1 MKKRSRSLPILM
13 ALVASLLALA
23 LRDAAAAN
31 AQYSLDLVGIKSGTA
46 YTVVVDV
53 GTAAS
58 GAKNSFRLIA
68 DTGSSNDAVLG
79 STCCGGQAQVSF
91 DCSAS
96 SSCQAGSTQISLA
109 FAGAKI
115 AGRFVTD
122 KWSSKQ
128 IGSITKPFVVIEQ
141 EDGFYRNEYDGIT
154 GLGYS
159 ALAQPKGSPKPSFYD
174 SLIASKSG
182 TPDAFGMLMCGVMQP
197 LLLPTVSPN
206 FSLHAGQLV
215 VGGREGPQGEA
226 LYTAPMLFTPIA
238 QEAWYVVIVSDIGF
252 DGKSLGLP
260 CAKYNQPQAIIDS
273 GTSNIA
279 FPSDVYNVLMDRIK
293 AATKK
298 AVPGF
303 DESYLDY
310 RKSCCGQDYC
320 SPSDAKAALLSLPSI
335 YITLALQDNEDSLQG
350 TSSHFTIEI
359 PPEYYFRPEMNGK
372 NSDLPC
378 RAIGVAEGSAIVL
391 GSVLMDGLYTY
402 HDRTGKKMGIAVA
415 KDCPNGVTSTKK
427 IYKAD
432 NQKID
437 WCDCFSDKLKS
448 KSLLA
453 TYAPWGKHCF
463 FMPWW
468 MYVVIG
474 SVIVVVICIGI
485 IAYWAWTGRRDKLKA
500 MAAEN
505 RGSITPNAQSAHANR
520 AYGAAAPSSNASTVM
535 PSRDVS
541 SETHMQPPQ
550 PQAQP
555 PHPQHRP
562 APAHDNYNAVESP
575 RELLDSKGS
584 SIALLTSADSMD
596 TPPAR
601 TTAAPTF
608 SSSTAPTQP
617 PSSRVGSR
625 RQGPLSHASSSSS
638 TSSFQPDR
646 DSQGGFLL

>member
-1 MKKRSRSLPILM
+1 
-13 ALVASLLALA
+13 
-23 LRDAAAAN
+23 
-31 AQYSLDLVGIKSGTA
+31 
-46 YTVVVDV
+46 
-53 GTAAS
+53 
-58 GAKNSFRLIA
+58 
-68 DTGSSNDAVLG
+68 
-79 STCCGGQAQVSF
+79 
-91 DCSAS
+91 
-96 SSCQAGSTQISLA
+96 
-109 FAGAKI
+109 
-115 AGRFVTD
+115 
-122 KWSSKQ
+122 
-128 IGSITKPFVVIEQ
+128 
-141 EDGFYRNEYDGIT
+141 
-154 GLGYS
+154 
-159 ALAQPKGSPKPSFYD
+159 
-174 SLIASKSG
+174 
-182 TPDAFGMLMCGVMQP
+182 MLMCGVMQP
-197 LLLPTVSPN
+197 LLLPSASTN

-215 VGGREGPQGEA
+215 VGGKEGPQGEA
-226 LYTAPMLFTPIA
+226 LYTVPMLFTPIA
-238 QEAWYVVIVSDIGF
+238 QEAWYVVIVSDVGF

-279 FPSDVYNVLMDRIK
+279 FPSDVYNALMDRIK
-293 AATKK
+293 TATKK

-350 TSSHFTIEI
+350 TTSHFTIEI

-372 NSDLPC
+372 NSDVPC

-427 IYKAD
+427 IYKATT
-432 NQKID
+432 QKLD

-453 TYAPWGKHCF
+453 TYAPWGKYCF

-474 SVIVVVICIGI
+474 SGVVVVICIAI

-505 RGSITPNAQSAHANR
+505 SGSITPNAQSAHANR
-520 AYGAAAPSSNASTVM
+520 AQGASAQTTGGSVVM
-535 PSRDVS
+535 PSRDGSS
-541 SETHMQPPQ
+541 SEAHLQPPQ
-550 PQAQP
+550 LQQH
-555 PHPQHRP
+555 PHHPRP
-562 APAHDNYNAVESP
+562 APAHDDYNAVESP

-584 SIALLTSADSMD
+584 SIALLTSAHSMD
-596 TPPAR
+596 TPPPSTMAGSS
-601 TTAAPTF
+601 AF
-608 SSSTAPTQP
+608 GSSTASTQP
-617 PSSRVGSR
+617 PPPPPTRAASR
-625 RQGPLSHASSSSS
+625 RPGPLSHASSSSS
-638 TSSFQPDR
+638 TSSFQPER